1 MSGAIPKGMT
11 KMGDDIQNM
20 KSTAEDRAV
29 ERAEQQLADPSALN
43 MQFLQSTLNTSE
55 FDGLSANSGFPG
67 SAAKSQLHQSN
78 PSGGGFSGLSPAYS
92 GAGLL
97 GAVAAADLS
106 GASSAMGMAAQV
118 ASAAPVTFGKTT
130 VGESASLAGLG
141 NKALSQPTDLS
152 KVSDFTLLKPVA
164 NPDGSLVPVSAEFA
178 QLMAMLEGGGGINPD
193 DALNSLIGSLGQNP
207 SPESLQTAIDAVLDQ
222 INLLNTTFEPV
233 FDNLSGDVQNQ
244 FAAQNGLPSSDL
256 GLSIFEDAGE
266 VSTVLT
272 DLLGTINV
280 GANPQ
285 LDSLLNLDST
295 FDDIASLVGSLPDLD
310 LSPVTDP
317 VTDIVGGIT
326 DPVTDIVDDVVG
338 GITDPVV
345 DPIVDVITDVTD
357 PVVDPI
363 VDVITDVTDPVVDPI
378 VDVITDVTDPVVDPI
393 VDVITDVTDPIVDPI
408 VDPILDPVTD
418 ITDPLLEPIL
428 DPITGGGGLLSGLS
442 SSSGESD
449 SGLLDSLSSGIS
461 SSAGSEGGA
470 LDGLLGSLDQNK

>member
-1 MSGAIPKGMT
+1 
-11 KMGDDIQNM
+11 MGDDIQNM

-130 VGESASLAGLG
+130 VGESASLAALG
-141 NKALSQPTDLS
+141 NRALSQPADLS
-152 KVSDFTLLKPVA
+152 KISDFPLLKPVA
-164 NPDGSLVPVSAEFA
+164 NADGSMVPMSAEFA
-178 QLMAMLEGGGGINPD
+178 QLMAMLEGSGGINPD
-193 DALNSLIGSLGQNP
+193 DALNSLISGLGQNP
-207 SPESLQTAIDAVLDQ
+207 NPESLQTAIDAVLDQ

-244 FAAQNGLPSSDL
+244 FATQNSLPTGDL

-272 DLLGTINV
+272 DLLGTIDV

-295 FDDIASLVGSLPDLD
+295 IDDIVSLVGSLPDLD

-317 VTDIVGGIT
+317 VTGVIDTIT
-326 DPVTDIVDDVVG
+326 DVT
-338 GITDPVV
+338 TPVV
-345 DPIVDVITDVTD
+345 DPIIDTITDVIT
-357 PVVDPI
+357 
-363 VDVITDVTDPVVDPI
+363 
-378 VDVITDVTDPVVDPI
+378 
-393 VDVITDVTDPIVDPI
+393 PIVDPI
-408 VDPILDPVTD
+408 VDTITD
-418 ITDPLLEPIL
+418 VTDPLLEPIL
-428 DPITGGGGLLSGLS
+428 DPISGGGGLLSGLTS
-442 SSSGESD
+442 SPSESD

-461 SSAGSEGGA
+461 SSAGAEGGA

>member
-1 MSGAIPKGMT
+1 
-11 KMGDDIQNM
+11 MGDDIQNM

-141 NKALSQPTDLS
+141 NKALSQPADLS
-152 KVSDFTLLKPVA
+152 KISDFPLLKPVA
-164 NPDGSLVPVSAEFA
+164 NADGSMVPMSAEFA
-178 QLMAMLEGGGGINPD
+178 QLMAMLEGSGGINPD
-193 DALNSLIGSLGQNP
+193 DALNSLISGLGQNP
-207 SPESLQTAIDAVLDQ
+207 NPESLQTAIDAVLDQ

-244 FAAQNGLPSSDL
+244 FATQNSMPTGDL

-272 DLLGTINV
+272 DLLGTIDV
-280 GANPQ
+280 VANPQ

-295 FDDIASLVGSLPDLD
+295 IDDIVSLVGSLPDLD

-317 VTDIVGGIT
+317 ITEIVGGITDGIGGIT
-326 DPVTDIVDDVVG
+326 DPVTGIVDDGVGGVTDPVTGIVDDGVGGVTDPVTGIVDDVVG
-338 GITDPVV
+338 GVTDPVTGIV
-345 DPIVDVITDVTD
+345 DDVAGGVTDGVIDVTNPVVDVITDVTD
-357 PVVDPI
+357 PL
-363 VDVITDVTDPVVDPI
+363 
-378 VDVITDVTDPVVDPI
+378 
-393 VDVITDVTDPIVDPI
+393 
-408 VDPILDPVTD
+408 LDPVLGD
-418 ITDPLLEPIL
+418 
-428 DPITGGGGLLSGLS
+428 GGLLSGLS
-442 SSSGESD
+442 SSSSESD

-461 SSAGSEGGA
+461 SSAGAEGGA
-470 LDGLLGSLDQNK
+470 LDSLLGSLDQNK

>member
-1 MSGAIPKGMT
+1 
-11 KMGDDIQNM
+11 MGDDIQNI
-20 KSTAEDRAV
+20 KNTAEDLAV

-55 FDGLSANSGFPG
+55 FEGLSAHSGFPG
-67 SAAKSQLHQSN
+67 AAAKSQLHQSN
-78 PSGGGFSGLSPAYS
+78 QSSGGFSGLSPAYS

-118 ASAAPVTFGKTT
+118 ASAAPVTFGKTA
-130 VGESASLAGLG
+130 VGESASLAALG
-141 NKALSQPTDLS
+141 NRALSQPADLS
-152 KVSDFTLLKPVA
+152 KISDFPLLKPVA
-164 NPDGSLVPVSAEFA
+164 NADGSMVPMSAEFA
-178 QLMAMLEGGGGINPD
+178 QLMAMLEGSGGINPD
-193 DALNSLIGSLGQNP
+193 DALNSLISGLGGNP

-244 FAAQNGLPSSDL
+244 FATQNGLPTGDL
-256 GLSIFEDAGE
+256 GLNIFEDAGE

-317 VTDIVGGIT
+317 IADIVGGITDGIGGIT

-338 GITDPVV
+338 GITNPVV
-345 DPIVDVITDVTD
+345 DPIVDVITDVTN

-363 VDVITDVTDPVVDPI
+363 VDVITDVTNPVVN
-378 VDVITDVTDPVVDPI
+378 
-393 VDVITDVTDPIVDPI
+393 PI

-418 ITDPLLEPIL
+418 VTDPLLEPIL
-428 DPITGGGGLLSGLS
+428 DPIVGGGGLLSGLTS
-442 SSSGESD
+442 SPSESD

-470 LDGLLGSLDQNK
+470 LDGLLGSLDQTK

>member
-1 MSGAIPKGMT
+1 
-11 KMGDDIQNM
+11 MGDDIQNM

-326 DPVTDIVDDVVG
+326 DGIGGITDPVTDIVDDVVG

>member
-141 NKALSQPTDLS
+141 NKALSQPADLS
-152 KVSDFTLLKPVA
+152 KISDFPLLKPVA
-164 NPDGSLVPVSAEFA
+164 NADGSMVPMSAEFA
-178 QLMAMLEGGGGINPD
+178 QLMAMLEGSGGINPD
-193 DALNSLIGSLGQNP
+193 DALNSLISGLGQNP
-207 SPESLQTAIDAVLDQ
+207 NPESLQTAIDAVLDQ

-244 FAAQNGLPSSDL
+244 FATQNSMPTGDL

-272 DLLGTINV
+272 DLLGTIDV
-280 GANPQ
+280 VANPQ

-295 FDDIASLVGSLPDLD
+295 IDDIVSLVGSLPDLD

-317 VTDIVGGIT
+317 ITEIVGGITDGIGGIT
-326 DPVTDIVDDVVG
+326 DPVTGIVDDGVGGVTDPVTGIVDDGVGGVTDPVTGIVDDVVG
-338 GITDPVV
+338 GVTDPVTGIV
-345 DPIVDVITDVTD
+345 DDVAGGVTDGVIDVTNPVVDVITDVTD
-357 PVVDPI
+357 PL
-363 VDVITDVTDPVVDPI
+363 
-378 VDVITDVTDPVVDPI
+378 
-393 VDVITDVTDPIVDPI
+393 
-408 VDPILDPVTD
+408 LDPVLGD
-418 ITDPLLEPIL
+418 
-428 DPITGGGGLLSGLS
+428 GGLLSGLS
-442 SSSGESD
+442 SSSSESD

-461 SSAGSEGGA
+461 SSAGAEGGA
-470 LDGLLGSLDQNK
+470 LDSLLGSLDQNK

>member
-1 MSGAIPKGMT
+1 
-11 KMGDDIQNM
+11 MGDDIHNI
-20 KSTAEDRAV
+20 KNTAEDLAV

-43 MQFLQSTLNTSE
+43 MQFLQSTLNTFE
-55 FDGLSANSGFPG
+55 FEGLSANSGFPG
-67 SAAKSQLHQSN
+67 VAAKCQLHSSN
-78 PSGGGFSGLSPAYS
+78 QPGGSFSGLSPAYS

-97 GAVAAADLS
+97 GAVAAADIS

-118 ASAAPVTFGKTT
+118 ASAAPVTFGKTA
-130 VGESASLAGLG
+130 VGDSASLVGLG
-141 NKALSQPTDLS
+141 NKALSQPTNLS
-152 KVSDFTLLKPVA
+152 KISDFPLLKPVA
-164 NPDGSLVPVSAEFA
+164 NADGSMVPVSAEFA

-193 DALNSLIGSLGQNP
+193 DALNSLIGGLGQSP

-244 FAAQNGLPSSDL
+244 FAAQTGLPSGDL

-310 LSPVTDP
+310 LSPITEP
-317 VTDIVGGIT
+317 VTGIVDTITDIT
-326 DPVTDIVDDVVG
+326 DPVVDPIIDTITD
-338 GITDPVV
+338 ITDPVV
-345 DPIVDVITDVTD
+345 DPIVDVITDITD

-363 VDVITDVTDPVVDPI
+363 VDVITDITDPVVDPI
-378 VDVITDVTDPVVDPI
+378 VDVITDITDPVVDPI
-393 VDVITDVTDPIVDPI
+393 VDVITDITDPVVDPI
-408 VDPILDPVTD
+408 VEPILDPVTD
-418 ITDPLLEPIL
+418 ITDPLVEPIL
-428 DPITGGGGLLSGLS
+428 DPILDPIAGGGGLLSGLS
-442 SSSGESD
+442 SSSSESD